1 MAEHFRQRLPNSM
14 SVTLAMSAEPQFT
27 GPQLTEPQWMGPAAD
42 STSELSSP
50 PALDPL
56 TSVPANA
63 PAHAPSS
70 LSEAAP
76 APERQRLPPLVD
88 SHCHIV
94 FRNFDDD
101 LDAVCDRWRQAGV
114 RALVHACVEPAEIPA
129 IRALADRFPELRYA
143 VGVHPLDTGHWLSDT
158 PSVLREAALADDRVV
173 AIGELGLD
181 LFRQSNLEE
190 QLQMLRPQLDLASEL
205 DLPVIIH
212 CRDAAE
218 PMLVELRSRAAAGRC
233 PMGVMHC
240 WGGTPA
246 EMEAFLELGMFISF
260 SGTVTFPKAE
270 DTHQCARQ
278 VPADRYL
285 VETDCPFLAPV
296 PRRGK
301 RNEPAY
307 VLSVAERVAGL
318 RGESLEQVAGAS
330 TANAQRLFRLP
341 LDLV

>member
-1 MAEHFRQRLPNSM
+1 M
-14 SVTLAMSAEPQFT
+14 STI
-27 GPQLTEPQWMGPAAD
+27 PASVAPVANA
-42 STSELSSP
+42 SP
-50 PALDPL
+50 IP
-56 TSVPANA
+56 A
-63 PAHAPSS
+63 PAHGIP
-70 LSEAAP
+70 L
-76 APERQRLPPLVD
+76 LVD

-101 LDAVCDRWRQAGV
+101 LEAVAARWREAGV

-143 VGVHPLDTGHWLSDT
+143 VGVHPLDTEHWQVDT
-158 PSVLREAALADDRVV
+158 AALLRSAALADDRVV

-181 LFRQSNLEE
+181 LFRETNLER
-190 QLQMLRPQLDLASEL
+190 QLEVLVPQLDLAVEL

-212 CRDAAE
+212 CRDAAA
-218 PMLVELRSRAAAGRC
+218 PMLELLAERARC
-233 PMGVMHC
+233 GAVPRGVMHC
-240 WGGTPA
+240 WGGTPS
-246 EMEAFLELGMFISF
+246 EMEDFLAHGLFISF

-270 DTHQCARQ
+270 ATHQCARQ

-307 VLSVAERVAGL
+307 VAAVAARVAEL
-318 RGESLEQVAGAS
+318 RGETIEQVAAAS
-330 TANAQRLFRLP
+330 TANATALFSLP
-341 LDLV
+341 LHNV